1 MSSVTYNDKKRKT
14 YHPAIGDV
22 WQYETVNVEVKKC
35 KMKTLGG
42 DNVKQR
48 NKIA

>member
-1 MSSVTYNDKKRKT
+1 
-14 YHPAIGDV
+14 
-22 WQYETVNVEVKKC
+22 
-35 KMKTLGG
+35 MKTLGG